1 MPSCLRSHSGNPFVP
16 FAFFPPSL
24 SLRLSSPP
32 LNPRTPVFPFLRALR
47 SDSRFKSYEK
57 ECMRQADC
65 AGVTLQGLLI
75 QPVQRVLRYSLLLK
89 EVLKTLDAEAPA
101 YAALTA
107 AAQSIGRLN
116 DGINDTVGR
125 QKEAAKV
132 LRLQQELGVLL
143 LAPGR
148 QLRREG
154 RLKILKRAKGGT
166 TITPCRTM
174 LFR

>member
-1 MPSCLRSHSGNPFVP
+1 MLFLFRDD
-16 FAFFPPSL
+16 
-24 SLRLSSPP
+24 
-32 LNPRTPVFPFLRALR
+32 PRVA
-47 SDSRFKSYEK
+47 
-57 ECMRQADC
+57 A
-65 AGVTLQGLLI
+65 
-75 QPVQRVLRYSLLLK
+75 VQRGAIDGVAFATSLMLAP
-89 EVLKTLDAEAPA
+89 VDAWD
-101 YAALTA
+101 
-107 AAQSIGRLN
+107 RLGN
-116 DGINDTVGR
+116 VFQTR
-125 QKEAAKV
+125 SSLQEEV